1 MYHSCESFHYDAID
15 MHKSSDESHL
25 WRDIKAPFLLGG
37 LVDLVY
43 GIAKNL
49 PVHVYVCVKERDCV
63 CEKE

>member
-1 MYHSCESFHYDAID
+1 

-49 PVHVYVCVKERDCV
+49 PVHVYVCAKERDCV